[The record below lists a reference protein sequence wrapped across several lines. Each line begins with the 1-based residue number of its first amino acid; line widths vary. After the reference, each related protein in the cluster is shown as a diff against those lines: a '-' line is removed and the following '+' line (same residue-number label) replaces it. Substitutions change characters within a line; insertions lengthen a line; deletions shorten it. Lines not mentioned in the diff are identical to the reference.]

1 MLHHGSVLSHSVH
14 AFMTHMGHAFASTCA
29 AIISRS
35 AGDAHADALALRCR
49 SIRWARRCGWRSK
62 RPWCAALLYRRGW
75 FCLLSRCMH
84 TRKVHVL
91 VFVAHRPCILILF
104 RLISEE
110 SYELVSSPVLS
121 NRTSNSTTGIMTP
134 RCIDQRCAGHFAIG
148 RPLALAPRGAA
159 GRGTVHLAPRHGGE
173 RDREL
178 HQAGRRAGHATSSAA
193 ASAAAPRAR
202 PVAAGALGGEG
213 SSPRMHGALAPHG
226 PAPS

>member
-1 MLHHGSVLSHSVH
+1 
-14 AFMTHMGHAFASTCA
+14 MTHMGHAFASTCA

-121 NRTSNSTTGIMTP
+121 NRTSNSTTVRIMTP
-134 RCIDQRCAGHFAIG
+134 SVYRSALRWTLCDRSSFGVGTERSCRPGHGPSCSSPWRRTRPRASPGRASCRACHQQR
-148 RPLALAPRGAA
+148 RGL
-159 GRGTVHLAPRHGGE
+159 GRGPTCPS
-173 RDREL
+173 
-178 HQAGRRAGHATSSAA
+178 GRRSPRRRGILPTYAWGTRSAWTS
-193 ASAAAPRAR
+193 
-202 PVAAGALGGEG
+202 ALMRTC
-213 SSPRMHGALAPHG
+213 SSPLWRSAG
-226 PAPS
+226 

>member
-1 MLHHGSVLSHSVH
+1 
-14 AFMTHMGHAFASTCA
+14 MTHMGHAFASTCA

-121 NRTSNSTTGIMTP
+121 NRTSNSTTVRIMTP
-134 RCIDQRCAGHFAIG
+134 SVYRSALRWTLCDRSSFGVGTERSCRPGHG
-148 RPLALAPRGAA
+148 PSCSSPWRRT
-159 GRGTVHLAPRHGGE
+159 RGTVSETCGAIPIGVCCSVLFLNSDRTRHPPHTLVSRCSGSVRLSAP
-173 RDREL
+173 
-178 HQAGRRAGHATSSAA
+178 
-193 ASAAAPRAR
+193 
-202 PVAAGALGGEG
+202 
-213 SSPRMHGALAPHG
+213 
-226 PAPS
+226 